1 MKKKKNKHNYSQEI
15 AALDKYYQQA
25 LELVKNQSFTEFD
38 EEIKTC
44 LDIFVQK
51 RETNKS
57 LIQVII
63 TCLIKKIITPDQD
76 IRLHKAGFANGY
88 NARGLDEEVT
98 TPFFKSKF
106 TKYANKGTA
115 FLTLSLRPAIIW
127 NFEDGKQLRIRPKEL
142 VIPFLQLIDKIENQ
156 TIDIENCLVYILLQL
171 HLLCQSQ
178 AETFTE
184 TIELASSKNILNI
197 NTVMKMVERH
207 FAEPSSSRLP
217 VIVIFAIYEQLLKT
231 VRRFENKILLPLNVH
246 TSADKHGYGDIEI
259 RDNDNNPFEILEIK
273 HNIPIDRNMILDI
286 VKKSANTTI
295 ERYYILTT
303 YKDCFPNKD
312 EEEYINE
319 LILKIKR
326 ERGLEIIANGIVNT
340 LKYYLRF
347 IEDYHEFIKTYTEEL
362 VKDAK
367 NSTEVKD
374 SHIQAWQIILQKY
387 I

>member
-1 MKKKKNKHNYSQEI
+1 FLHKRGARAKFPNGYYARGLDNKVTIPFFKEYFPRYANKETGFLTKATRADI
-15 AALDKYYQQA
+15 IW
-25 LELVKNQSFTEFD
+25 NFD
-38 EEIKTC
+38 EGSK
-44 LDIFVQK
+44 LPFK
-51 RETNKS
+51 SKS
-57 LIQVII
+57 LIQ
-63 TCLIKKIITPDQD
+63 P
-76 IRLHKAGFANGY
+76 
-88 NARGLDEEVT
+88 
-98 TPFFKSKF
+98 
-106 TKYANKGTA
+106 
-115 FLTLSLRPAIIW
+115 FLTLI
-127 NFEDGKQLRIRPKEL
+127 N
-142 VIPFLQLIDKIENQ
+142 KIENQ
-156 TIDIENCLVYILLQL
+156 TINLENCLVYILLQL

-259 RDNDNNPFEILEIK
+259 RDNHNNPFEILEIK

-303 YKDCFPNKD
+303 YKTCFINQH

-319 LILKIKR
+319 LILNIKR
-326 ERGLEIIANGIVNT
+326 ECGLEIIANGIVNT

-347 IEDYHEFIKTYTEEL
+347 IEDYQEFINTYTEEL
-362 VKDAK
+362 VRDAR
-367 NSTEVKD
+367 NSTEIKD
-374 SHIQAWQIILQKY
+374 AHIEAWKMILQEY

>member
-1 MKKKKNKHNYSQEI
+1 MKKKNKHNYSQEI
-15 AALDKYYQQA
+15 AALEKCYQQA

-38 EEIKTC
+38 QEIRTC
-44 LDIFVQK
+44 VDIFIQK
-51 RETNKS
+51 IETDKS

-63 TCLIKKIITPDQD
+63 TSLLKKIIKPEQD
-76 IRLHKAGFANGY
+76 IRLHQKKFPNGY
-88 NARGLDEEVT
+88 YARGLDNKVT
-98 TPFFKSKF
+98 IPFFKEYF
-106 TKYANKGTA
+106 PRYANKETA
-115 FLTLSLRPAIIW
+115 FLTKATRADIIW
-127 NFEDGKQLRIRPKEL
+127 NFDEGSKLPFKSKSLIQ
-142 VIPFLQLIDKIENQ
+142 PFLTLINKIENQ
-156 TIDIENCLVYILLQL
+156 TINLENCLVYILLQL

-217 VIVIFAIYEQLLKT
+217 VIVIFAIYKQLFKT
-231 VRRFENKILLPLNVH
+231 IRRFENKKLLPLNVH

-259 RDNDNNPFEILEIK
+259 RDYYNNPFEILEIK

-303 YKDCFPNKD
+303 YKDCFINQD

-319 LILKIKR
+319 LILNIKR
-326 ERGLEIIANGIVNT
+326 ESGLEIIANGIVNT

-362 VKDAK
+362 VKDAR

-374 SHIQAWQIILQKY
+374 FHIQAWEKILQQCQ
-387 I
+387 

>member
-1 MKKKKNKHNYSQEI
+1 MKYNHHQEI
-15 AALDKYYQQA
+15 ATLEKFYQQA
-25 LELVKNQSFTEFD
+25 IESVRNQSCTEFG
-38 EEIKTC
+38 EEIRNSV
-44 LDIFVQK
+44 DIFLQK
-51 RETNKS
+51 IETDKS

-63 TCLIKKIITPDQD
+63 TTLLKKIIKPEQD
-76 IRLHKAGFANGY
+76 IRLHMAKFINGY
-88 NARGLDEEVT
+88 SARVLDTKVT

-106 TKYANKGTA
+106 PKYANKETA
-115 FLTLSLRPAIIW
+115 FLTKATRAEIIW
-127 NFEDGKQLRIRPKEL
+127 NFEEGVKLPLRSKSL
-142 VIPFLQLIDKIENQ
+142 VIPFLELIDKIEHQ
-156 TIDIENCLVYILLQL
+156 TINIENLLVYILAQLQL
-171 HLLCQSQ
+171 ISQSQ
-178 AETFTE
+178 EIVFTE
-184 TIELASSKNILNI
+184 TLEVVNSVNIINI
-197 NTVMKMVERH
+197 NTVMKMVETH
-207 FAEPSSSRLP
+207 FEEPLSSRLP
-217 VIVIFAIYEQLLKT
+217 VIVIFDIYKQLFKT
-231 VRRFENKILLPLNVH
+231 VRRFANKLLIPLNVH

-259 RDNDNNPFEILEIK
+259 RDKYNNPFEILEIK

-303 YKDCFPNKD
+303 YKDCFLNQD

-347 IEDYHEFIKTYTEEL
+347 IEDYQEFINTYTEEL
-362 VKDAK
+362 VTDAR

-374 SHIQAWQIILQKY
+374 AHIQAWKMILQKY

>member
-1 MKKKKNKHNYSQEI
+1 MKNKNKYSQEI
-15 AALDKYYQQA
+15 AALEKCYQQA

-38 EEIKTC
+38 QEIRTC
-44 LDIFVQK
+44 VDIFIQK
-51 RETNKS
+51 IETDKS

-63 TCLIKKIITPDQD
+63 TSLLKKIIKPEQD
-76 IRLHKAGFANGY
+76 IRLHQKKFPNGY
-88 NARGLDEEVT
+88 YARGLDNKVT
-98 TPFFKSKF
+98 IPFFKEYF
-106 TKYANKGTA
+106 PRYANKETG
-115 FLTLSLRPAIIW
+115 FLTKATRADIIW
-127 NFEDGKQLRIRPKEL
+127 NFEEGFKLPLRSKSL
-142 VIPFLQLIDKIENQ
+142 VTPFLQLIDKIENQ
-156 TIDIENCLVYILLQL
+156 TIDIENCLVYILAQL
-171 HLLCQSQ
+171 YLISQSQ
-178 AETFTE
+178 EIVFTE
-184 TIELASSKNILNI
+184 TLEIVNSVNIINI
-197 NTVMKMVERH
+197 NTVLKMVERH
-207 FAEPSSSRLP
+207 FEEPLSSRLP
-217 VIVIFAIYEQLLKT
+217 VIVIFAIYKQIFKT
-231 VRRFENKILLPLNVH
+231 VRRFENKVLLPLNVH

-259 RDNDNNPFEILEIK
+259 RDNHNNPFEILEIK

-295 ERYYILTT
+295 KRYYILTT
-303 YKDCFPNKD
+303 YKDCFLNKD
-312 EEEYINE
+312 EEKYINE

>member
-1 MKKKKNKHNYSQEI
+1 MAKFI
-15 AALDKYYQQA
+15 
-25 LELVKNQSFTEFD
+25 
-38 EEIKTC
+38 
-44 LDIFVQK
+44 
-51 RETNKS
+51 
-57 LIQVII
+57 
-63 TCLIKKIITPDQD
+63 
-76 IRLHKAGFANGY
+76 NGY
-88 NARGLDEEVT
+88 SARVLDTKVT

-106 TKYANKGTA
+106 PKYANKETA
-115 FLTLSLRPAIIW
+115 FLTKATRAEIIW
-127 NFEDGKQLRIRPKEL
+127 NFEEGFKLPLRSKSL
-142 VIPFLQLIDKIENQ
+142 VTPFLQLIDKIENQ
-156 TIDIENCLVYILLQL
+156 TIDIENCLVYILAQL
-171 HLLCQSQ
+171 DLISQSQ
-178 AETFTE
+178 EIVFTE
-184 TIELASSKNILNI
+184 TLELVDSVNIINI

-207 FAEPSSSRLP
+207 FEEPLSSRLP
-217 VIVIFAIYEQLLKT
+217 VIVIFAIYKQLLKT

-259 RDNDNNPFEILEIK
+259 RDNHNNPFEILEIK

-295 ERYYILTT
+295 KRYYILTT
-303 YKDCFPNKD
+303 YKDCFLNKD
-312 EEEYINE
+312 EEKYINE

-374 SHIQAWQIILQKY
+374 AHIQAWQIILQKY